1 MLKGHEEIDILAVNL
16 SERKALLGEYKYRNE
31 FLDLNVIHTLQQRA
45 RLVPQFVDKYFMF
58 FRNPV
63 S

>member
-1 MLKGHEEIDILAVNL
+1 MLKEQEEIDILAVNP
-16 SERKALLGEYKYRNE
+16 SERKALLGECRYRNE
-31 FLDLNVIHTLQQRA
+31 LLDLDVIHMLQQRVM
-45 RLVPQFVDKYFMF
+45 LVPQFVDKYFMF